1 MMVESKR
8 IRRNKLNKTTGE
20 YHFTRLETVVFGIGK
35 GESLG
40 RELARREAKRAL
52 IVTGK
57 TLGHSK
63 LLDKLKNAAGS
74 AIAGVFTGAAQHVPS
89 HTVTELVAEARRVGA
104 DAMVSFGGGSPI
116 DTVKNAAWQLMG
128 GRAGSRIVDFS
139 AAAGETVGGRE
150 ILHIAMPTTLSAG
163 EFTPGGGV
171 TDESTKVKGGVADP
185 RLQAKVVILDPAL
198 TVETPAWLWAS
209 TGMRALDHAVEGSY
223 STRHQLVTDTLAAR
237 AIALLT
243 EHLLP
248 SLQTDGNN
256 ENELEHR
263 MQCQLAAW
271 LSIFGMSNTRSGIS
285 HALGH
290 QIGPMWNV
298 PHGVTS
304 CITLPHVMRFMA
316 EVAADRF
323 GPIAEGF
330 GVRFDA
336 RSPRSAAMECADRA
350 AKFIGKFEVPTR
362 LRDVGVPREEISRIA
377 GTVLEEVK
385 RANTV
390 GAEVT
395 LEQLIAIL
403 DAAY

>member
-1 MMVESKR
+1 M
-8 IRRNKLNKTTGE
+8 NKTAGE
-20 YHFTRLETVVFGIGK
+20 YHFTRLETVIFGVGK
-35 GESLG
+35 VESLG
-40 RELARREAKRAL
+40 RELSRRGAERTL

-57 TLGHSK
+57 TLGRSK
-63 LLDKLKNAAGS
+63 LLDRVISAAGP
-74 AIAGVFTGAAQHVPS
+74 AFAGVFAGAVQHVPS
-89 HTVTELVAEARRVGA
+89 RTVTELVEEARRLKA
-104 DAMVSFGGGSPI
+104 DSMVSFGGGSPI

-128 GRAGSRIVDFS
+128 GRPGSRTIDFGAS
-139 AAAGETVGGRE
+139 GGDKPGGGA
-150 ILHIAMPTTLSAG
+150 ILHIAIPTTLSAG

-171 TDESTKVKGGVADP
+171 TDESSKVKGGVADS

-223 STRHQLVTDTLAAR
+223 SVRHQLVTDTLATR
-237 AIALLT
+237 AIALLNA
-243 EHLLP
+243 HLLA
-248 SLQTDGNN
+248 SLQTSGED
-256 ENELEHR
+256 ELEHR
-263 MQCQLAAW
+263 ARCQLAAW
-271 LSIFGMSNTRSGIS
+271 LSIFGMFNTRGGIS

-290 QIGPMWNV
+290 QIGPMWDV

-316 EVAADRF
+316 EVAAERF
-323 GPIAEGF
+323 GPIADGL

-336 RSPRSAAMECADRA
+336 HNPRSSAIECADRT

-385 RANTV
+385 RSNTV
-390 GAEVT
+390 GVEVT
-395 LEQLIAIL
+395 LAQIVGIL
-403 DAAY
+403 EAAY

>member
-1 MMVESKR
+1 MD
-8 IRRNKLNKTTGE
+8 KTTGE
-20 YHFTRLETVVFGIGK
+20 YDFTRLETVVFGVGK
-35 GESLG
+35 VEALG
-40 RELARREAKRAL
+40 RELSRRGAKRAL

-57 TLGHSK
+57 TLGQSK
-63 LLDKLKNAAGS
+63 LLDQVKRAAGN
-74 AIAGVFTGAAQHVPS
+74 ALAGVFTGAAQHVPS
-89 HTVTELVAEARRVGA
+89 QTVTELVAEARRVGA

-128 GRAGSRIVDFS
+128 GRAGSRTIDFAS
-139 AAAGETVGGRE
+139 AATTSGSGGE
-150 ILHIAMPTTLSAG
+150 ILHIAIPTTLSAG

-171 TDESTKVKGGVADP
+171 TDESTKVKGVVADP
-185 RLQAKVVILDPAL
+185 RLQARAVILDPAL

-223 STRHQLVTDTLAAR
+223 STRHQLVTDTLASK
-237 AIALLT
+237 AIALLNA
-243 EHLLP
+243 HLLP
-248 SLQTDGNN
+248 SLQTHGDD
-256 ENELEHR
+256 ELEYR
-263 MQCQLAAW
+263 VQCQLAAW
-271 LSIFGMSNTRSGIS
+271 LSIFGMSSNSRGGIS

-298 PHGVTS
+298 PHGITS

-316 EVAADRF
+316 GVAADRF
-323 GPIAEGF
+323 APIAQGF
-330 GVRFDA
+330 EVRFDP
-336 RSPRSAAMECADRA
+336 RSPRSSAMECADRTA
-350 AKFIGKFEVPTR
+350 RFIGKFEVPTR

-390 GAEVT
+390 GVEVT
-395 LEQLIAIL
+395 LEQLVGIL

>member
-1 MMVESKR
+1 M
-8 IRRNKLNKTTGE
+8 NKTAGE
-20 YHFTRLETVVFGIGK
+20 YHFTRLETVVFGVGK
-35 GESLG
+35 VESLG
-40 RELARREAKRAL
+40 RELARRGAKRAL

-57 TLGHSK
+57 TLGRSK
-63 LLDKLKNAAGS
+63 LLDTVKNAAGP

-89 HTVTELVAEARRVGA
+89 HTVAELVAEARRVGA

-128 GRAGSRIVDFS
+128 S
-139 AAAGETVGGRE
+139 RE

-171 TDESTKVKGGVADP
+171 TDESTRVKGGVADP
-185 RLQAKVVILDPAL
+185 RLQARVVILDPAL

-209 TGMRALDHAVEGSY
+209 TGMRALDHALEGSY
-223 STRHQLVTDTLAAR
+223 STRHQIVTDTLATR

-248 SLQTDGNN
+248 SLQTDGDN

-336 RSPRSAAMECADRA
+336 RSPRSAALECADRA

-362 LRDVGVPREEISRIA
+362 LRDVSVPREEISRIA
-377 GTVLEEVK
+377 GIVLEEVK

-390 GAEVT
+390 GVDVT

>member
-1 MMVESKR
+1 
-8 IRRNKLNKTTGE
+8 LNKTAGE
-20 YHFTRLETVVFGIGK
+20 YHFTRLETVDFGVGK
-35 GESLG
+35 VESLG
-40 RELARREAKRAL
+40 RELSRRGAKRAL

-57 TLGHSK
+57 TLGRSK
-63 LLDKLKNAAGS
+63 ILDKVKNAAGP
-74 AIAGVFTGAAQHVPS
+74 ALAGVFTGAAQHVPS

-116 DTVKNAAWQLMG
+116 DTVKNAAWHLMG
-128 GRAGSRIVDFS
+128 GRAGSRTIDFS
-139 AAAGETVGGRE
+139 AEATESSGARE
-150 ILHIAMPTTLSAG
+150 ILHIAIPTTLSAG
-163 EFTPGGGV
+163 EFTPAGGV
-171 TDESTKVKGGVADP
+171 TDESTRVKGGVADP

-223 STRHQLVTDTLAAR
+223 STRHQIVTDTLAAR

-243 EHLLP
+243 THLLP
-248 SLQTDGNN
+248 SLQTHGD
-256 ENELEHR
+256 NELEHR
-263 MQCQLAAW
+263 VQCQLAAW
-271 LSIFGMSNTRSGIS
+271 LSIFGMSNTRGGIS

-290 QIGPMWNV
+290 QIGPYWNV
-298 PHGVTS
+298 PHGITS

-316 EVAADRF
+316 GVAADRF

-336 RSPRSAAMECADRA
+336 RSPRSAALECADRA
-350 AKFIGKFEVPTR
+350 ASFIGKFEVLMR

-390 GAEVT
+390 GADVT
-395 LEQLIAIL
+395 LEHLVAIL
-403 DAAY
+403 GAAY